1 MSPEASGVEPA
12 PPVGILGATSFVGGA
27 ILPRLVAA
35 GWRPITVS
43 RGTPAVHSGDS
54 QTVSGAGAGP
64 GPSPI
69 AHWIALCP
77 IWVLPEHGPRLE
89 AAGAQ
94 RVVALSSTS
103 LFTKRASSDASER
116 RTASALAAAERAV
129 LDWAARSGIVVTILR
144 PTLIYDGLHDRNIAM
159 IAGWIR
165 RWGFFPV
172 VGAARGLRQPVHV
185 DDVAAACIAALTAAS
200 AGAAYDLSGGEA
212 LPYRRMVERVFEAL
226 GRPARIVSLPGWL
239 VRLAV
244 PLLRALPRYRHVT
257 TAMFDRMDD
266 DLVFDHAA
274 AVRDLGFSPRPFVL
288 PSAPPAAHP

>member
-1 MSPEASGVEPA
+1 VSPAAPGVEPA

-27 ILPRLVAA
+27 LLPRLVAA

-43 RGTPAVHSGDS
+43 RGTPAVHP
-54 QTVSGAGAGP
+54 GASHADFGP
-64 GPSPI
+64 GPGPSPSPI

-77 IWVLPEHGPRLE
+77 IWVLPEHGARLE
-89 AAGAQ
+89 AAGAK

-103 LFTKRASSDASER
+103 QFTKRASSDASER
-116 RTASALAAAERAV
+116 RTASALAAAERVV
-129 LDWAARSGIVVTILR
+129 LDWAARSGIAVTILR

-159 IAGWIR
+159 ISRWIR

-185 DDVAAACIAALTAAS
+185 DDVAAACVAALTAAS

-226 GRPARIVSLPGWL
+226 GQPARIVSLPGWL